1 MTEPLQF
8 GRIERRYRH
17 LDGSG
22 FVRFETRLSIAISDT
37 MPDVVLHSDD
47 GADMKR
53 LLLRHQAERF
63 NDRMF
68 GDVPRNVAVAHSI
81 LEQFFASAPAMP
93 PAMVLEALDML
104 ARAHRE
110 LSEAIASNKAA
121 ILNPAHVAYYEGENE
136 QNVSPNGN

>member
-1 MTEPLQF
+1 MMEPLQF
-8 GRIERRYRH
+8 GRIERRVKH
-17 LDGSG
+17 MDGSG
-22 FVRFETRLSIAISDT
+22 FTNFETRLGIVLQDT
-37 MPDVVLHSDD
+37 MPDVVLRSAD

-53 LLLRHQAERF
+53 LLLRYQGERF
-63 NDRMF
+63 NEKLY
-68 GDVPRNVAVAHSI
+68 GEVPRNVAVAHSI
-81 LEQFFASAPAMP
+81 LEQYFASAPVMP

-136 QNVSPNGN
+136 QNVSIDDN